1 MRLSEIIYELSPVF
15 AQNFFCSVEGAKIYR
30 RRFSENFFSVF
41 KELEKRDRLSK
52 EELRALQLRRM
63 RRQLVLAYE
72 NSRYYKSLFDRQ
84 MFDPY
89 GFDDFESLRSL
100 PILMKE
106 QLQEDI
112 GRFVNKHVTPTSCV
126 SVHTSGTTGAGL
138 IFPETKE
145 CENEKWAIW
154 WRYRVNLGITF
165 DTWCANFG
173 GKVIVPLKQTK
184 PPFHRIIKPFRQVTF
199 SMYHLGPET
208 AAEYVRVINEKR
220 LEWIHGFP
228 STLAYFASLM
238 LEQHLSFDHPIK
250 YVTIGAESLLPHQ
263 RQIIQSAFGSP
274 PRQHYG
280 LSEPVANI
288 SECEFGTLHVDED
301 FAYVEFLPFEDEPN
315 RYRIVGSSFANDALL
330 FLRYCTNDIVTLPSK
345 PRRCPCGRN
354 GRIVEEIEGRRYDSI
369 VQKDGS
375 KIMILGHIFRDMVNI
390 REVQVRQ
397 DKSGLVTFYIVRSKR
412 YSSEDEAL
420 LRSEIEMRFRI
431 DYRIEYVDTIEKTD
445 RGKLRL
451 VISELT

>member
-1 MRLSEIIYELSPVF
+1 MRLSELIYELSPVF
-15 AQNFFCSVEGAKIYR
+15 LQNFFCGMEGRRIFQ
-30 RRFSENFFSVF
+30 RRFSQNFFDIF
-41 KELEKRDRLSK
+41 EEIKERDKLPKDELESLRLK
-52 EELRALQLRRM
+52 RM
-63 RRQLVLAYE
+63 RDQLILAYE
-72 NSRYYKSLFDRQ
+72 NSRYYKTLFDKY

-89 GFDDFESLRSL
+89 GFESFESLRTL

-106 QLQEDI
+106 QLQEEI
-112 GRFVNKHVTPTSCV
+112 EPFLNKNTAPIESVTV
-126 SVHTSGTTGAGL
+126 RTSGTTGAGL

-145 CENEKWAIW
+145 CENEKWAVW

-173 GKVIVPLKQTK
+173 GKVIVPIRQTK

-208 AAEYVRVINEKR
+208 VKEYVRVINEKK

-228 STLAYFASLM
+228 STLAYMASLM
-238 LEQHLSFDHPIK
+238 LEQNLSFDHPIVW
-250 YVTIGAESLLPHQ
+250 VTIGAESLLPHQ
-263 RQIIQSAFGSP
+263 KELIRKAFGTA

-288 SECEFGTLHVDED
+288 SECEYGSLHVDED
-301 FAYVEFLPFEDEPN
+301 FAHVEFLPFEDDPN

-345 PRRCPCGRN
+345 PKKCPCGRA

-375 KIMILGHIFRDMVNI
+375 KIMILGHIFRNMVNI

-397 DKSGLVTFYIVRSKR
+397 DKSGFVTFHIVRSKN
-412 YSSEDEAL
+412 YTQKDEEL
-420 LRSEIEMRFRI
+420 LRYEIEMRFKI
-431 DYRIEYVDTIEKTD
+431 DYSIEYVEKIEKTE

-451 VISELT
+451 VVSELS